1 MRYQNGDTS
10 GSVKAMARR
19 NPDFL
24 DEMIAEDTAADP
36 GFPTLLAAA
45 EARRRLLREL
55 VAKRE
60 EKGFSQTLVAARM
73 GTSQSAVAR
82 LEGQDDAK
90 ESMIDRYAVAIG
102 VAVERRVVDAKPAR
116 RKQRSSRKRVAA

>member
-1 MRYQNGDTS
+1 MEE
-10 GSVKAMARR
+10 VKAMAKREM
-19 NPDFL
+19 DFL

-36 GFPTLLAAA
+36 EFPTLLAAA

-60 EKGFSQTLVAARM
+60 ERGLSQTLVAARM

-102 VAVERRVVDAKPAR
+102 VAVERRIVETKPALQGR
-116 RKQRSSRKRVAA
+116 RTSGRKIAA

>member
-1 MRYQNGDTS
+1 
-10 GSVKAMARR
+10 MAKREM
-19 NPDFL
+19 DFL

-36 GFPTLLAAA
+36 GFPALLAAA
-45 EARRRLLREL
+45 EARRRLLRDL

-90 ESMIDRYAVAIG
+90 ESMIDRYAAAIG
-102 VAVERRVVDAKPAR
+102 VAVERSIVEPAR
-116 RKQRSSRKRVAA
+116 RRRRASGRKSIAA

>member
-1 MRYQNGDTS
+1 
-10 GSVKAMARR
+10 MAKREM
-19 NPDFL
+19 DFL
-24 DEMIAEDTAADP
+24 DEMIAEGTAADP
-36 GFPTLLAAA
+36 AFPALLAAA

-60 EKGFSQTLVAARM
+60 AKGLSQTVVAARM

-90 ESMIDRYAVAIG
+90 ESMIDRYAAAIG
-102 VAVERRVVDAKPAR
+102 VVVERRVVEIKGALAGGR
-116 RKQRSSRKRVAA
+116 RKRARTAVPA

>member
-1 MRYQNGDTS
+1 MEE
-10 GSVKAMARR
+10 VKAMAKREM
-19 NPDFL
+19 DFL

-36 GFPTLLAAA
+36 EFPTLLAAA

-60 EKGFSQTLVAARM
+60 EKGLSQTLVAARM
-73 GTSQSAVAR
+73 RTSQSAVAR

-102 VAVERRVVDAKPAR
+102 VAVERRIVETKPALQGR
-116 RKQRSSRKRVAA
+116 RTSGRKSIAA